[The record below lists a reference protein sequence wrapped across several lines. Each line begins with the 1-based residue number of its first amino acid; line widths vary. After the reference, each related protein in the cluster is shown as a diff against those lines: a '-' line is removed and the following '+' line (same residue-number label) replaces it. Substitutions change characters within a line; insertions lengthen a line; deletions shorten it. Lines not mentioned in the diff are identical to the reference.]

1 MQIGN
6 ITTDNSDSGDTPATI
21 DTDDFRA
28 VMRQLV
34 GSVAVITTEGDG
46 VFYGFTATAV
56 CSVCAAPPTILI
68 VVNKSAR
75 THPHIDRKG
84 VFAVNSLADNQKNIA
99 QHFATKSDDQFSS
112 VSYLLSK
119 HGVPI
124 LQGVAAHLECEIKN
138 RIPIGT
144 HTVFVGEVI
153 GTSVEPRAPLVYHD
167 AQYGLVSHI

>member
-6 ITTDNSDSGDTPATI
+6 ITNNNSESSDTSAAI
-21 DTDDFRA
+21 DADDFRA

-34 GSVAVITTEGDG
+34 GSVAVITTEGGG

-84 VFAVNSLADNQKNIA
+84 VYVVNILADDQKAIA
-99 QHFATKSDDQFSS
+99 QHFATKGDDQFDT
-112 VSYLLSK
+112 VSYSLSK
-119 HGVPI
+119 QGVPI

-144 HTVFVGEVI
+144 HTIFVGEII